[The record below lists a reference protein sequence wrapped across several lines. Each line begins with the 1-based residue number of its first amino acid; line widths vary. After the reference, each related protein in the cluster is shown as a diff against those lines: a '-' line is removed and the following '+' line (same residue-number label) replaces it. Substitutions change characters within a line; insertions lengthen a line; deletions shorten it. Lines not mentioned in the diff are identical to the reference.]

1 MGGCCSKSSVD
12 EDAVALNANSNSTNA
27 AVTCRVGKHG
37 EHINVKLDSTNNY
50 YTINGKGTAVGSCFL
65 ECDTAYW
72 EVRLGDNP
80 ANVCVGIKRGD
91 KNLNGYLDAD
101 ESGAAPPVD
110 ESWYF
115 KTTDELKKG
124 DMIGVYWDQSALPML
139 SFTLNGKDVPD
150 ASFLRVRPAN
160 NVVPAVSV
168 RDTSSCEL
176 IFDGHHFIH
185 PSKSSK
191 FGMIISATSLI

>member
-12 EDAVALNANSNSTNA
+12 EDAVALNTNSTNT
-27 AVTCRVGKHG
+27 AVTCKVGKHG
-37 EHINVKLDSTNNY
+37 EHINVKADSANNY
-50 YTINGKGTAVGSCFL
+50 YTISGKGTAVGSCFL

-72 EVRLGDNP
+72 EVRVGDNP
-80 ANVCVGIKRGD
+80 SNVCVGIKRGD

-101 ESGAAPPVD
+101 ESGTAQPND

-115 KTTDELKKG
+115 KTTEGLKKG
-124 DMIGVYWDQSALPML
+124 DVIGVYWDQSALPML
-139 SFTLNGKDVPD
+139 SFTLNGKDVSD

-160 NVVPAVSV
+160 NVLPAVSV
-168 RDTSSCEL
+168 RDLSSCEL

-185 PSKSSK
+185 QSKSPK